1 MDQIKIDNLKIF
13 AHHGVFDFEKEKGQN
28 FYINAILY
36 INLHKAGCSDD
47 LNESTNY
54 GEVCQ
59 FISDSMQK
67 KTYNL
72 IEAVA
77 ENLAKDLL
85 IQFSKIVSLELEI
98 RKPQAPI
105 PLSFESVSVKIS
117 RGWHDVYLSFGSNM
131 GDKERYIRNGL
142 EELNQRDDCR
152 IIKVSSLI
160 TTKPYGE
167 VEQDNFLNGACHIKT
182 LLTKDELLHTLQQ
195 IEKNA
200 NRERKVHWGPRTL
213 DMDILFYDKEIYE
226 DDQLIIPHVDI
237 QNRLFVLEPM
247 CQIAPNFMHPI
258 FQKTIRI
265 MYEELK
271 NKTY

>member
-13 AHHGVFDFEKEKGQN
+13 AHHGVFDFEKEKGQD
-28 FYINAILY
+28 FFINAILY
-36 INLHKAGCSDD
+36 INLHNAGCNDD

-67 KTYNL
+67 RTYNL
-72 IEAVA
+72 IEAAA

-85 IQFSKIVSLELEI
+85 IQFPKIVSLELEI

-105 PLSFESVSVKIS
+105 PLSFESVSVRIS

-167 VEQDNFLNGACHIKT
+167 VEQDDFLNGACHIKT
-182 LLTKDELLHTLQQ
+182 LLTKDELLHALQQ

-226 DDQLIIPHVDI
+226 DDQLIIPHVDL

-247 CQIAPNFMHPI
+247 CQIAPNFIHPI

>member
-59 FISDSMQK
+59 FITDSMQR

-72 IEAVA
+72 IEAAA
-77 ENLAKDLL
+77 ENMAKDLL
-85 IQFSKIVSLELEI
+85 IQFPKIVSLELEI

-105 PLSFESVSVKIS
+105 PLSFDSVSVKIS

-167 VEQDNFLNGACHIKT
+167 VEQDDFLNGACHIKT
-182 LLTKDELLHTLQQ
+182 LLTKGELFHALQQ

-226 DDQLIIPHVDI
+226 DDQLIIPHVDL

-247 CQIAPNFMHPI
+247 CQIAPNFIHPI
-258 FQKTIRI
+258 FGKTIRI